1 MPTQNESKTSK
12 KAIIVTAIVLVA
24 VIVVAA
30 ILYNSLAATPPEGQT
45 VQAQDSSAS
54 AESASSDEKSASSDT
69 TPAPDFQ
76 MNTPDGKELSLSS
89 LKGKPVVL
97 NFWAST
103 CGPCRGEMPEFQS
116 AFQEYGDKVQFAMV
130 NVPDFNGETEKAALA
145 LIKDSGYTFP
155 VYFPVGDDAA
165 IQYGLTSI
173 PRTYFITADGN
184 VEAYAAGAIDA
195 DSLAKG
201 IEMILE

>member
-1 MPTQNESKTSK
+1 MKSSENK
-12 KAIIVTAIVLVA
+12 KSSSSARVVLITAIVLVA
-24 VIVVAA
+24 VIIAAA
-30 ILYNSLAATPPEGQT
+30 ILYNSLASTASVDQT
-45 VQAQDSSAS
+45 IQSQEN
-54 AESASSDEKSASSDT
+54 AESAGAGEDSTSSDV

-76 MNTPDGKELSLSS
+76 MTSTDGNEISLSS
-89 LKGKPVVL
+89 LKGKPLVL

-116 AFQEYGDKVQFAMV
+116 AFEKYGEQIEFAMV

-155 VYFPVGDDAA
+155 VYFPVGNDAA

-173 PRTYFITADGN
+173 PRTYFIDSDGN
-184 VEAYAAGAIDA
+184 VVAYATGAIGV
-195 DSLAKG
+195 DSLVQG
-201 IEMILE
+201 IDMILE

>member
-1 MPTQNESKTSK
+1 MESPENK
-12 KAIIVTAIVLVA
+12 KSSSSLRAVLITAIVLVA
-24 VIVVAA
+24 VIVAA
-30 ILYNSLAATPPEGQT
+30 AVLYNSLASTAPAGQT
-45 VQAQDSSAS
+45 VQAQEGSEG
-54 AESASSDEKSASSDT
+54 ESLDEGSASSDT

-76 MNTPDGKELSLSS
+76 MTSPDGEETSLSN

-116 AFQEYGDKVQFAMV
+116 AFEKYGEQVEFAMV

-173 PRTYFITADGN
+173 PRTYFITPDGN

-195 DSLAKG
+195 DSLARG
-201 IEMILE
+201 IDMILE